1 MGSTTLQIADNGVI
15 YIFDELTANLDD
27 YNKKKIINKLI
38 HLSNTKTVIILT
50 HDEVLKNYADNIVIL
65 HE

>member
-38 HLSNTKTVIILT
+38 HLSNTKTVIIFT